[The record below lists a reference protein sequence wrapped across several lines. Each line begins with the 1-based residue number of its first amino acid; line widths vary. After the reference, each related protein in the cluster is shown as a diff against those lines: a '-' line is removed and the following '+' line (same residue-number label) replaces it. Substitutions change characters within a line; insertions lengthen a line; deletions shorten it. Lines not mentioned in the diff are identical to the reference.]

1 MHHPV
6 SSASGLNNG
15 MNRETRPMERCTMQL
30 GKQKVNEVRNNKID
44 DVETEFIMGQVQLLE
59 PSTNRQVLVLA
70 WTRFF
75 EYDMAELLKMKGLTN
90 CKYMCTITTDRRKFS
105 AADAVVFHVRDM
117 NLTDLPQSRSDNQT
131 FVFFIQES
139 PYHTGYVL
147 DQIPSN
153 YFNIT
158 MTYRLDSDVR
168 AGYGWMSP
176 IDNTTSRD
184 EVWRWNEVEDIVEGK
199 SKSVLQMVSN
209 CATESK
215 RELYVSAL
223 AQHIEVTEYGR
234 CGHGSC
240 DKQCEQQAIAQHY
253 FYLAFENSVCRDYV
267 TEKLFRRMEMII
279 VPVVL
284 KRSIAS
290 SFLPNGS
297 FIAADDFD
305 SPRNLA
311 DYLKYLQNNK
321 REYLRQ
327 NLARLRPISLAHKF
341 SKQNRL
347 YFSYLFFEISLSLSR
362 YFEWTKAYKK
372 KLDDDYGCSLCEFL
386 HTNLTKPR
394 VISEIKD
401 WWFSGGACVND
412 YALTLISVLEIMG
425 KFLG

>member
-1 MHHPV
+1 MNQLAAP
-6 SSASGLNNG
+6 SAVGYMQWYQMTRSRKMYASVTTVTLTAVAPLHRGYWESTSEKMVGRSHMGLFGLNNG

-44 DVETEFIMGQVQLLE
+44 DVETEFI
-59 PSTNRQVLVLA
+59 
-70 WTRFF
+70 
-75 EYDMAELLKMKGLTN
+75 
-90 CKYMCTITTDRRKFS
+90 IKFS

-240 DKQCEQQAIAQHY
+240 DKQCEQQAI
-253 FYLAFENSVCRDYV
+253 
-267 TEKLFRRMEMII
+267 
-279 VPVVL
+279 
-284 KRSIAS
+284 
-290 SFLPNGS
+290 
-297 FIAADDFD
+297 
-305 SPRNLA
+305 
-311 DYLKYLQNNK
+311 
-321 REYLRQ
+321 
-327 NLARLRPISLAHKF
+327 
-341 SKQNRL
+341 
-347 YFSYLFFEISLSLSR
+347 
-362 YFEWTKAYKK
+362 
-372 KLDDDYGCSLCEFL
+372 
-386 HTNLTKPR
+386 
-394 VISEIKD
+394 
-401 WWFSGGACVND
+401 
-412 YALTLISVLEIMG
+412 G
-425 KFLG
+425 KFLKYISAVCVTTLQREEGRSGNPINHSLGLLPSKNQRRPM